1 MTDKIE
7 ELENTLLG
15 QIGMLN
21 DLSVM
26 EDKKSYELINRSK
39 ALATLAGTFIEL
51 QKTKIAEQKVK
62 IDAVKVWHNTMTGIK
77 GADESV
83 QKYLGIE
90 AK

>member
-1 MTDKIE
+1 MTNKIE
-7 ELENTLLG
+7 ELEDALLG

-26 EDKKSYELINRSK
+26 EEKKSIELINRSK
-39 ALATLAGTFIEL
+39 AMAALANSFIEL
-51 QKTKIAEQKVK
+51 QKTKVAEQKVK
-62 IDAVKVWHNTMTGIK
+62 VDAVKVWHNTMTGIAS
-77 GADESV
+77 ADSSV